1 MMNHHFK
8 SGLLKNADSH
18 AQVQAIV
25 ELVTA
30 HSQRYALNLVKT
42 PALPAGHR
50 PFFDANEMSERRAW
64 AKQLKGDAQ
73 KSVVT
78 HLDKAKT
85 LGATRRVAQ
94 APKPSVLECL
104 NRDFPHFADVTK
116 HMQQAALLC
125 RLGPSRHFKLSPIL
139 LAGDPGVGKTAYV
152 QTAAKLLGVPFAKV
166 DVGSLSASFSLS
178 GLDMSYESGKP
189 GLVWDLLQRECMSPL
204 IVLDELDKLGAD
216 TRDAHLGP
224 LYAMLEP
231 VSATRFTDAAIGL
244 PVNASYVSWLAT
256 CNDAACIEP
265 ALLSRFKRFDIPVP
279 TRDQMRP
286 ILASIHRELRR
297 NFDWAES
304 FEDELPADVI
314 AALCELTP
322 REASQALP
330 DAYANAAAQGR
341 RHLTALDVCIRR
353 TSPPARGMGFLK
365 T

>member
-50 PFFDANEMSERRAW
+50 PFFDAVEMSERRAW

-73 KSVVT
+73 KSVVQ

-94 APKPSVLECL
+94 APQPSVFESL
-104 NRDFPHFADVTK
+104 NRDFPHFSEVTK
-116 HMQQAALLC
+116 TIQQIALLC
-125 RLGPSRHFKLSPIL
+125 RLGPSRHLKLSPIL
-139 LAGDPGVGKTAYV
+139 LAGGPGVGKTAYV
-152 QTAAKLLGVPFAKV
+152 QAAAKLLSVPFAKV

-189 GLVWDLLQRECMSPL
+189 GLVWDLLQNECMSPL
-204 IVLDELDKLGAD
+204 IVLDELDKLGTD

-224 LYAMLEP
+224 LYSMLEP
-231 VSATRFTDAAIGL
+231 VSAIRFMDAAIGL
-244 PVNASYVSWLAT
+244 PVDASNISWLAT
-256 CNDAACIEP
+256 CNDAASIEP
-265 ALLSRFKRFDIPVP
+265 ALLSRFRRFDIPVP
-279 TRDQMRP
+279 SRDQMRP
-286 ILASIHRELRR
+286 ILASIHRGLRR
-297 NFDWAES
+297 NSDWAVS
-304 FEDELPADVI
+304 FDDELPAEVI
-314 AALCELTP
+314 ALLCELTP
-322 REASQALP
+322 REASRVLP

-341 RHLTALDVCIRR
+341 RHLERQDVCIHRL
-353 TSPPARGMGFLK
+353 SPPKAMGFL
-365 T
+365 